1 MSASNLKIMLSVSD
15 ARDVALLLTSA
26 QATSPRFAERMDHLL
41 HGLSR
46 LLDLKL
52 ATGGRMRVPTGKALT
67 PEVLEGRQVGHMSP
81 DEQAALMEFFANMPA
96 AGDLHL
102 QRCVPLMNGQPLAVR
117 RSDVVGDEE
126 WYASEQVQKY
136 RKRGGVDD
144 QMLTAVFTP
153 DPTIYY
159 AFGLHRAWGKPLFS
173 DRDRAIALLT
183 MTSID
188 WLFDGLRAE
197 LHGQE
202 LLSSVSPRL
211 LHTLAALLRGDSEK
225 QAARRLGVSPHTVHE
240 YVKRLHKQLNAKS
253 RGELMSRCHEL
264 RITAESVQGQLDRVA
279 RRLPAEPPAAAGQG
293 RKV

>member
-1 MSASNLKIMLSVSD
+1 MSVSNLQTMLSVSD
-15 ARDVALLLTSA
+15 AREVALLLTSA
-26 QATSPRFAERMDHLL
+26 QEAHTRFAERLDHIL
-41 HGLSR
+41 HGLIR

-52 ATGGRMRVPTGKALT
+52 ATGGRMRVPTGNSPT
-67 PEVLEGRQVGHMSP
+67 PEVLEGRQVGQMSP

-102 QRCVPLMNGQPLAVR
+102 QRCVPLMNGQPLAVL
-117 RSDVVGDEE
+117 RSDVVTDDE

-136 RKRGGVDD
+136 RRRGGVDD
-144 QMLTAVFTP
+144 QMLTAVFSP

-173 DRDRAIALLT
+173 ERDRAVALLA
-183 MTSID
+183 MTSMD

-202 LLSSVSPRL
+202 LLAGVSPRL

-240 YVKRLHKQLNAKS
+240 YVKRLHKQLNARS
-253 RGELMSRCHEL
+253 RGELMSRCHQF
-264 RITAESVQGQLDRVA
+264 RITAETVQSQIDGPG
-279 RRLPAEPPAAAGQG
+279 RRLEVEGSPAPAQG
-293 RKV
+293 KKV

>member
-1 MSASNLKIMLSVSD
+1 MAEAGLDMLVSVAD
-15 ARDVALLLTSA
+15 AREVARLLTSA
-26 QATSPRFAERMDHLL
+26 QEVSPRFAERMDHIL
-41 HGLSR
+41 HGLIR

-52 ATGGRMRVPTGKALT
+52 ATGGRMRVPTGQAST
-67 PEVLEGRQVGHMSP
+67 PQVLEGRQVGHMSP
-81 DEQAALMEFFANMPA
+81 DEQAALMEFFANMSG

-102 QRCVPLMNGQPLAVR
+102 QRCVPLMNGQPFAVR
-117 RSDVVGDEE
+117 RSDLVSDAE

-136 RKRGGVDD
+136 RRRGGVDD

-173 DRDRAIALLT
+173 ERDRVVALLT
-183 MTSID
+183 MISID

-202 LLSSVSPRL
+202 LLANVSPRL

-240 YVKRLHKQLNAKS
+240 YVKRLHKHLDAKS
-253 RGELMSRCHEL
+253 RGELLSRCHEY
-264 RITAESVQGQLDRVA
+264 RITADSVQGQLDRLG
-279 RRLPAEPPAAAGQG
+279 RRLEVNGAAKTRQG
-293 RKV
+293 KKV